1 MFRIYGYS
9 VRWIAK
15 VKRSGENLAWIGVT
29 EIDFSKIIGGINGV
43 KDCFGYG
50 YSVRW
55 IVKVKRSGENLAW
68 IGVTEI
74 DFSKIIGGYQRGKGL
89 FRIYG
94 YSVRWIVKIK
104 RSERYS
110 TLISIQWE

>member
-1 MFRIYGYS
+1 MAITQKLRLSNWYNSLKEKKPLTDRVGGFLF
-9 VRWIAK
+9 AK
-15 VKRSGENLAWIGVT
+15 NLSYTV
-29 EIDFSKIIGGINGV
+29 GI

-50 YSVRW
+50 HSVRW
-55 IVKVKRSGENLAW
+55 IAKVKRSGENLAW

-94 YSVRWIVKIK
+94 YSVRWIAKIK
-104 RSERYS
+104 RGGRYS